1 MFRKKIGSIFTA
13 LNKTNYLTLKI
24 DKMTP
29 SIYQAAIYNFA
40 TNGQGNA
47 VVNAV
52 AGSGK
57 STTLVEMLNILPKDR
72 KILFV
77 AFNKEIV
84 EELIVKTFSS
94 KDEVNEIGRSNAIAI
109 ATTRM
114 KASNITIQTLHSLG
128 FGVLRYAN
136 KSIKLDNFKYR
147 AYLKDNFYALKPD
160 FSSETSDL
168 GDYQKKV
175 LSLVDLGRVNL
186 CKTDDE
192 LVDIA
197 FKHNIELENG
207 ECELA
212 LKVINWGTRQTET
225 IDFTDMIYLPIVK
238 EMRCFTYD
246 FVFVDECQDLNAC
259 QRELFLK
266 MLTPRTGRF
275 IAVGDPHQAIYGFAG
290 ADAESFTLLRNI
302 PNTIELPLSVCYRC
316 STSII
321 DLAQNIV
328 PQIQAR
334 PGATEG
340 VVNRE
345 ASLQE
350 VAVGD
355 MVLCRLTAPLVE
367 LCFSY
372 ISKGIPAYVKGRDIA
387 TNLTNMIDK
396 TRKYKLEEMFICLD
410 IESRKL
416 LSTICRKQRIE
427 VSEAESTPVFQSFED
442 RVQCLEVL
450 SAGLENIDELKAR
463 IQKIFADEK
472 EGIIFS
478 TVHRSK
484 GLENE
489 KVFIVCPDRLPLKRK
504 GMKAWQHEQEKN
516 LEYVAYTRAK
526 NYLGIIVD
534 YNYRNN

>member
-1 MFRKKIGSIFTA
+1 
-13 LNKTNYLTLKI
+13 
-24 DKMTP
+24 MTP
-29 SIYQAAIYNFA
+29 SSYQAAIYNFA
-40 TNGQGNA
+40 LTGLGNA

-57 STTLVEMLNILPKDR
+57 STTLVEMLNILPRDR

-84 EELIVKTFSS
+84 EELILKTFSS
-94 KDEVNEIGRSNAIAI
+94 KEEITKTGRVGAIAQ
-109 ATTRM
+109 ATAKMR
-114 KASNITIQTLHSLG
+114 ASNITIQTLHSLG
-128 FGVLRYAN
+128 FGVIRYAN
-136 KSIKLDNFKYR
+136 KAVKLDNFKYR
-147 AYLKDNFYALKPD
+147 TYLKDNFYALKPE

-186 CKTDDE
+186 CKTDEE
-192 LVDIA
+192 LVDVA

-246 FVFVDECQDLNAC
+246 FVFIDECQDLNTC

-266 MLTPRTGRF
+266 MLTPRIGRF
-275 IAVGDPHQAIYGFAG
+275 VAVGDPHQAIYGFAG
-290 ADAESFTLLRNI
+290 ADAESFTLLKKI

-321 DLAQNIV
+321 NLAQNIV
-328 PQIQAR
+328 PQIEAR
-334 PGATEG
+334 PGAAQG
-340 VVNRE
+340 IVNKD

-350 VAVGD
+350 IAIGD

-367 LCFSY
+367 LCFRY
-372 ISKGIPAYVKGRDIA
+372 IRKGIPAYVKGRDIA
-387 TNLTNMIDK
+387 TNLTNMVDR
-396 TRKYKLEEMFICLD
+396 TRKYKLEEMFVYL
-410 IESRKL
+410 EVEGRKL

-427 VSEAESTPVFQSFED
+427 VVEAESTSVFQSFED

-450 SAGLENIDELKAR
+450 SEGLENIDELKAR

-472 EGIIFS
+472 EGIMFS

-504 GMKAWQHEQEKN
+504 GMKAWQYEQEKN

-526 NYLGIIVD
+526 SYLGIVTD
-534 YNYRNN
+534 YSYRNN